1 MRFQDQA
8 EKLAL
13 TTCFRIKPDKS
24 SGLGS
29 SEYIP
34 IPFMSWQ
41 FGRVTGSISR
51 AALSLFLQEKIKGW
65 QLTATS
71 KKSNT
76 PCVSLVYCLPYLSD
90 ESDVNYW
97 ISKTQTWQQQL
108 PLWLKAS
115 RDEMILLNGVSPGAW
130 PTSGVSQAFRSLCHP
145 PQLEWQNNSRV
156 GHAFFRFPPP
166 KHGSSL
172 QLGSVFP
179 MRRGQPSAPTSS
191 YIWWP
196 GHQQLLAPFLIL
208 HPKAAAVLLQ
218 GRTAHVLTSGSWK

>member
-24 SGLGS
+24 SGLGV

-41 FGRVTGSISR
+41 FRRVTGSISR
-51 AALSLFLQEKIKGW
+51 AALSLFLQEKRVGW
-65 QLTATS
+65 QHTATS

-108 PLWLKAS
+108 LQTTTVVTGIQRWNDSPERSIS
-115 RDEMILLNGVSPGAW
+115 RSL
-130 PTSGVSQAFRSLCHP
+130 THFRSFTSFQELVP
-145 PQLEWQNNSRV
+145 P
-156 GHAFFRFPPP
+156 
-166 KHGSSL
+166 
-172 QLGSVFP
+172 
-179 MRRGQPSAPTSS
+179 T
-191 YIWWP
+191 
-196 GHQQLLAPFLIL
+196 
-208 HPKAAAVLLQ
+208 
-218 GRTAHVLTSGSWK
+218 TAKITK